1 MNHIVVDL
9 EMNHIRRNSE
19 ARKTCNME
27 TIEIGAVMLGDDLQE
42 ITAFRTYVKPEHSD
56 GITRKITRLTGITD
70 NMVLNAP
77 KFNTA
82 LRMFTDW
89 SLGKGDDITVYAW
102 SKTDY
107 GQISKEMYLKGYE
120 TSEKE
125 ETVLKKEWSDFQ
137 HEFENHLGF
146 NQNISLKT
154 ALDMSGIGF
163 TGSEHNALD
172 DARNTAELLR
182 IFRDEELFNKTLQ
195 KIKEI
200 LTPKKS
206 MSTMGDLFDFSKFAC
221 A

>member
-19 ARKTCNME
+19 ARKICSME
-27 TIEIGAVMLGDDLQE
+27 TIEIGAVMLDDDLQE
-42 ITAFRTYVKPEHSD
+42 ITTFRTYVKPEHSD

-70 NMVLNAP
+70 NMVFNAP
-77 KFNTA
+77 KFSSA

-89 SLGKGDDITVYAW
+89 SLGNGDDITVYAW
-102 SKTDY
+102 SRTDY
-107 GQISKEMYLKGYE
+107 GQISKEMCLKEYE
-120 TSEKE
+120 PSEKE
-125 ETVLKKEWSDFQ
+125 APVLRKEWSDFQ

-146 NQNISLKT
+146 NQNISLKA
-154 ALDMSGIGF
+154 ALDMAGIDF
-163 TGSEHNALD
+163 TGSEHDALD
-172 DARNTAELLR
+172 DARNTAELLKV
-182 IFRDEELFNKTLQ
+182 FHNKELFSKTLQ

-206 MSTMGDLFDFSKFAC
+206 MSTMGDLIDFSKFAC